1 MYIDWMTWSIWSLGL
16 VLLLSWCFETY
27 REFRLLFARHR
38 GGNLGISA
46 HAAGDAGDTTHP
58 AEAGERAGKEA

>member
-16 VLLLSWCFETY
+16 VMLLSWCFETY

-38 GGNLGISA
+38 GRNLGISA
-46 HAAGDAGDTTHP
+46 QAAGDAADTTHREEP
-58 AEAGERAGKEA
+58 DERAGKDA